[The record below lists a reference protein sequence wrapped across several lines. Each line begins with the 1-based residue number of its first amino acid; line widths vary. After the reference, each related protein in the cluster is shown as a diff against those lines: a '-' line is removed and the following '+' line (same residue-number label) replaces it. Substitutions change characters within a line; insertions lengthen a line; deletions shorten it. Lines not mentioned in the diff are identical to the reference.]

1 MNMSTTFGRFSAAL
15 AGASALIVLGA
26 RPAASDQSARSPQ
39 GPRLLN
45 FTVSPPMRELP
56 PQAYAARAPKEA
68 PFHRTPHRS
77 GGTNAADPVVQ
88 TSTSSATA
96 AQALG
101 QWEGVGA
108 GYPGFTV
115 TSVPPDTNIAIGPN
129 HIVEWVNNAFVVF
142 NKQGDLVLAPVAD
155 STFWGSSSCNQ
166 LGGYS
171 DPIVQY
177 DRVADRWIVG
187 EVAIPLLP
195 PFIGQ
200 FAQCFA
206 VSTTSD
212 PTGSYYVWTYGFG
225 TNVNDYPKIGV
236 WPDGY
241 YITWNI
247 FAGGGSTFTGPEA
260 CAWDRNAM
268 LHGAAAPAYVCFVL
282 PSSYDSL
289 LPSDWDGA
297 MPPPSGSPNVLVNI
311 NPGSGVMNV
320 WKFHADFA
328 NKNNSTFSGPSAI
341 AGVAP
346 FTTPCVEACVPQPG
360 TSEQLDTLS
369 DRLMYRL
376 AYRNFGDHESFVV
389 NHTVLG
395 SAQNAAVRWYEI

>member
-1 MNMSTTFGRFSAAL
+1 MDISTTFGRFSAAL
-15 AGASALIVLGA
+15 AGASVLIVLGA
-26 RPAASDQSARSPQ
+26 RPAASDQSARGPQ

-45 FTVSPPMRELP
+45 FTVSPPVRELP

-88 TSTSSATA
+88 TTTSTATA

-108 GYPGFTV
+108 GYPGFSV
-115 TSVPPDTNIAIGPN
+115 TAVPPDTNIAVGPN

-142 NKQGDLVLAPVAD
+142 NKQGDQVHAPVAD

-171 DPIVQY
+171 DPIIQY

-195 PFIGQ
+195 PLIGQ

-212 PTGSYYVWTYGFG
+212 PTGSYYMWTYGFG

-241 YITWNI
+241 YVTWNI
-247 FAGGGSTFTGPEA
+247 FAGGGSTFSRARGLRVGPQRHAEWGR
-260 CAWDRNAM
+260 C
-268 LHGAAAPAYVCFVL
+268 
-282 PSSYDSL
+282 SSICLFRASQ
-289 LPSDWDGA
+289 
-297 MPPPSGSPNVLVNI
+297 LV
-311 NPGSGVMNV
+311 
-320 WKFHADFA
+320 
-328 NKNNSTFSGPSAI
+328 
-341 AGVAP
+341 
-346 FTTPCVEACVPQPG
+346 
-360 TSEQLDTLS
+360 
-369 DRLMYRL
+369 
-376 AYRNFGDHESFVV
+376 
-389 NHTVLG
+389 
-395 SAQNAAVRWYEI
+395 